1 MKKGISAVKYIRNN
15 KRTCFV
21 LIIAFALT
29 IMVMYVINFLLSA
42 TKESFKTIMLEMPK
56 KVMYAN
62 LSDAAYGIN
71 EEDFATHE
79 EYVDKYQ
86 ETVEETEN
94 KMRALDGVKF
104 VKRAQKIDTKYAGII
119 GMVVYETPLLEKEE
133 IKGYIDHFNAKL
145 IDGKMPEEPGDIL
158 VDKNVFANRHYEIG
172 GYYMKEFYG
181 ETFKV
186 CGVIESDYMICVG
199 MPNGFTNSGW
209 YTVICIDEPITQF
222 KDIAEKLDL
231 NISET
236 EDIIDANDYRA
247 FYDDDVVKSI
257 DSSMDI
263 IILVVM
269 IFLAVSVI
277 VAYVSFMRNRV
288 SEYCLYSSIG
298 YSKKSIYAMM
308 MREMII
314 IFAAGIIIGAMIA
327 GVIVI
332 FLNKTAVE
340 PMGLIGKLVDLNQI
354 SKIMT
359 AIICIIGLLQI
370 PAVMTINSIKTIDM
384 IED

>member
-62 LSDAAYGIN
+62 LSDEAYGIN

-79 EYVDKYQ
+79 EYVEKYQ

-145 IDGKMPEEPGDIL
+145 IDGKMPEEPGDVL

-172 GYYMKEFYG
+172 GYYMKDFYG

-236 EDIIDANDYRA
+236 EDIIDENDYRE

-314 IFAAGIIIGAMIA
+314 IFGTGIIIGAMIA

>member
-62 LSDAAYGIN
+62 LSDEAYGIN

-79 EYVDKYQ
+79 EYVNKYQ

-172 GYYMKEFYG
+172 GYYMKDFYG

-236 EDIIDANDYRA
+236 EDIIDANDYRE

-269 IFLAVSVI
+269 IFLAISVI

-314 IFAAGIIIGAMIA
+314 IFGTGIIIGAMIA

-359 AIICIIGLLQI
+359 AVICIIGLLQI

>member
-314 IFAAGIIIGAMIA
+314 IFGTGIIIGAMIA

>member
-79 EYVDKYQ
+79 EYVEKYQ

-269 IFLAVSVI
+269 IFLAISVI

-314 IFAAGIIIGAMIA
+314 IFGTGIIIGAMIA

>member
-145 IDGKMPEEPGDIL
+145 IDGKMPEEPGDVL

-172 GYYMKEFYG
+172 GYYMKDFYG

-236 EDIIDANDYRA
+236 EDIIDENDYRE

-314 IFAAGIIIGAMIA
+314 IFGTGIIIGAMIA

>member
-62 LSDAAYGIN
+62 LSDEAYGIN

-145 IDGKMPEEPGDIL
+145 IDGKMPEEPGDVL

-172 GYYMKEFYG
+172 GYYMKDFYG
-181 ETFKV
+181 EAFKV

-269 IFLAVSVI
+269 IFLAISVI

-314 IFAAGIIIGAMIA
+314 IFGTGIIIGAMIA

>member
-79 EYVDKYQ
+79 EYVEKYQ

-269 IFLAVSVI
+269 IFLAISVI

>member
-172 GYYMKEFYG
+172 GYYMKDFYG

-269 IFLAVSVI
+269 IFLAISVI

-314 IFAAGIIIGAMIA
+314 IFAAGIIIGALIA

-370 PAVMTINSIKTIDM
+370 PAVMTINNIKTIDM

>member
-1 MKKGISAVKYIRNN
+1 VVNFEAKDNYSAGTTVEMWNSTTYAIENYVKYSDKYGNFNRFKLVFGAGNAKSSGFDN
-15 KRTCFV
+15 KSNS
-21 LIIAFALT
+21 L
-29 IMVMYVINFLLSA
+29 NS
-42 TKESFKTIMLEMPK
+42 SK
-56 KVMYAN
+56 KFYKIET
-62 LSDAAYGIN
+62 SEIN
-71 EEDFATHE
+71 ENSVMLD
-79 EYVDKYQ
+79 YR
-86 ETVEETEN
+86 EN
-94 KMRALDGVKF
+94 AFKF
-104 VKRAQKIDTKYAGII
+104 YKDSRQQVSYTGQ
-119 GMVVYETPLLEKEE
+119 L
-133 IKGYIDHFNAKL
+133 HF
-145 IDGKMPEEPGDIL
+145 
-158 VDKNVFANRHYEIG
+158 V
-172 GYYMKEFYG
+172 
-181 ETFKV
+181 
-186 CGVIESDYMICVG
+186 
-199 MPNGFTNSGW
+199 
-209 YTVICIDEPITQF
+209 
-222 KDIAEKLDL
+222 
-231 NISET
+231 SET

-269 IFLAVSVI
+269 IFLAISVI

>member
-94 KMRALDGVKF
+94 KIRALDGVKF

-172 GYYMKEFYG
+172 GYYMKDFYG

-199 MPNGFTNSGW
+199 IPNGFTNSGW

-314 IFAAGIIIGAMIA
+314 IFGTGIIIGAMIA

>member
-145 IDGKMPEEPGDIL
+145 IEGKMPEEPGDIL

-359 AIICIIGLLQI
+359 A
-370 PAVMTINSIKTIDM
+370 
-384 IED
+384 

>member
-62 LSDAAYGIN
+62 LSDEAYGIN

-172 GYYMKEFYG
+172 GYYMKDFYG

-269 IFLAVSVI
+269 IFLAISVI

-314 IFAAGIIIGAMIA
+314 IFGTGIIIGAMIA

>member
-29 IMVMYVINFLLSA
+29 IMIMYVINFLLSA

-222 KDIAEKLDL
+222 KDIAEKLNL

-269 IFLAVSVI
+269 IFLAISVI

-314 IFAAGIIIGAMIA
+314 IFGTGIIIGAMIA

-359 AIICIIGLLQI
+359 AVICIIGLLQI

>member
-1 MKKGISAVKYIRNN
+1 
-15 KRTCFV
+15 
-21 LIIAFALT
+21 
-29 IMVMYVINFLLSA
+29 
-42 TKESFKTIMLEMPK
+42 
-56 KVMYAN
+56 
-62 LSDAAYGIN
+62 
-71 EEDFATHE
+71 
-79 EYVDKYQ
+79 
-86 ETVEETEN
+86 
-94 KMRALDGVKF
+94 
-104 VKRAQKIDTKYAGII
+104 
-119 GMVVYETPLLEKEE
+119 
-133 IKGYIDHFNAKL
+133 
-145 IDGKMPEEPGDIL
+145 
-158 VDKNVFANRHYEIG
+158 
-172 GYYMKEFYG
+172 
-181 ETFKV
+181 
-186 CGVIESDYMICVG
+186 

-269 IFLAVSVI
+269 IFLAISVI

-314 IFAAGIIIGAMIA
+314 IFGTGIIIGAMIA

-332 FLNKTAVE
+332 FLNKMAVE

>member
-79 EYVDKYQ
+79 EYVEKYQ

-172 GYYMKEFYG
+172 GYYMKDFYG

-314 IFAAGIIIGAMIA
+314 IFGTGIIIGAMIA

>member
-62 LSDAAYGIN
+62 LSDEAYGIN